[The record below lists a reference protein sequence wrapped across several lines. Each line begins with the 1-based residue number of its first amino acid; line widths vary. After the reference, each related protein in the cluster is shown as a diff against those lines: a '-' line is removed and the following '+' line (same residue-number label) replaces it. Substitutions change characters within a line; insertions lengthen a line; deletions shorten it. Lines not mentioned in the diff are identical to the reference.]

1 MNNKKVT
8 TLFLTGIVT
17 ASMASSPILGAI
29 TSADEIAEE
38 QILDKDKPDENLIPE
53 GNDTEKNTDYDNNEE
68 LETTFKGTD
77 KDTLEGDS
85 EDASKNT
92 TDVTDSVD
100 KKNTNNTSEN
110 NASSDK
116 DVSTVSNKTVE
127 KKEIANERIVD
138 NIIVDGNEN
147 ISQEDIL
154 KFITHTKVGEV
165 YSRNNVKADLADLI
179 SSGIVQNAKARSMQN
194 NGEIY
199 IVFDIVELKEVKEV
213 VIKGNSIIPTEEIME
228 KLSTVSGELFNKD
241 KVEKDIE
248 VIKDMYRE
256 KGYIALVTNVNNNDG
271 VVTFT
276 ISEAKVESIN
286 YIGNTKTKNWVI
298 DKTVSPLV
306 KAGDNLKTET
316 LQNLYI
322 QLMKTGYFEE
332 VNISADNGIGVDGI
346 VLNITFKEA
355 QTGSWTLGGAYN
367 TTYKLQAVASIGDTN
382 LNGEGKSYHFDIAVG
397 KNKTFFNLN
406 YTDLYWKKTD
416 TKVYFNLFKS
426 SKDVNTQNSSYKDNR
441 FGGTIGMKKPI
452 SQDKKTSFFG
462 EITVDNIN
470 TDYISGEKVDG
481 MRSNTITLGIQNDR
495 RDDTVDP
502 SNGSIVTVG
511 TTLSSKLLGSSNN
524 FAKFFAEA
532 KTYSKISARD
542 VFATRFA
549 FNYSP
554 NNLPTVE
561 QFALGGADSLRGIN
575 EDSMRGN
582 KSLLGTLEFRH
593 HFNDDVQGVAFV
605 DAGKAWNDEVQNA
618 LKVAV
623 GVGVRIKTAM
633 GILRLDAAK
642 ANGEGMKY
650 MFGIGHSF

>member
-1 MNNKKVT
+1 MNNKKAT

-29 TSADEIAEE
+29 TSADETSNEQSVAENE
-38 QILDKDKPDENLIPE
+38 YNK
-53 GNDTEKNTDYDNNEE
+53 NNEE
-68 LETTFKGTD
+68 TTVENHKDKTD
-77 KDTLEGDS
+77 DSSDTNKEN
-85 EDASKNT
+85 SKN
-92 TDVTDSVD
+92 
-100 KKNTNNTSEN
+100 NN
-110 NASSDK
+110 
-116 DVSTVSNKTVE
+116 VSTNE
-127 KKEIANERIVD
+127 KKSEKTTEKKDIANERIVD

-154 KFITHTKVGEV
+154 RFVTHTKVGEV
-165 YSRNNVKADLADLI
+165 YSRENVKADLANLI
-179 SSGIVQNAKARSMQN
+179 SSGIVQNAKARSIQN

-199 IVFDIVELKEVKEV
+199 IVFEVVELKEVKEI
-213 VIKGNSIIPTEEIME
+213 VIKGNSIISTEDIKG
-228 KLSTVSGELFNKD
+228 KLSTVPNELFNKD

-332 VNISADNGIGVDGI
+332 VNISADNGIGTDGI
-346 VLNITFKEA
+346 ILNITFKEA

-367 TTYKLQAVASIGDTN
+367 TSYKLQAVASIGNTN
-382 LNGEGKSYHFDIAVG
+382 LKGEGKSYHFDVAIG

-426 SKDVNTQNSSYKDNR
+426 SKDINSQTSSYTDNR

-481 MRSNTITLGIQNDR
+481 VRSNTVTLGVQNDR
-495 RDDTVDP
+495 RDDAVDP
-502 SNGSIVTVG
+502 SKGSVVTVG
-511 TTLSSKLLGSSNN
+511 TTLSSKLFGSSNT

-532 KTYSKISARD
+532 KTYTKISARD
-542 VFATRFA
+542 IFATRFV

-561 QFALGGADSLRGIN
+561 QFALGGAESIRGLN

-605 DAGKAWNDEVQNA
+605 DAGKAWNNEVQNA